1 MLRPVGLIQA
11 IKLCYQSL
19 TMILLNRVSPLS
31 VLFKEVL
38 WVQSVV
44 LNQIEWLLGFVMMM
58 VSTNEHV
65 LYTLYCIVH
74 NVGTD
79 YQ

>member
-1 MLRPVGLIQA
+1 MLRPLDLIQV

-19 TMILLNRVSPLS
+19 TMNLLNRGSPLS
-31 VLFKEVL
+31 VLCKEVL

-44 LNQIEWLLGFVMMM
+44 LNQIEWLLGFVMMT

-65 LYTLYCIVH
+65 LYTLYCIV
-74 NVGTD
+74 GTD

>member
-1 MLRPVGLIQA
+1 MLRPVDLIQA

-19 TMILLNRVSPLS
+19 TMNLLNGVSPLS

-44 LNQIEWLLGFVMMM
+44 LNQIEWLLGFVMMT
-58 VSTNEHV
+58 VSTNVHM
-65 LYTLYCIVH
+65 YCTH
-74 NVGTD
+74 CRN
-79 YQ
+79 